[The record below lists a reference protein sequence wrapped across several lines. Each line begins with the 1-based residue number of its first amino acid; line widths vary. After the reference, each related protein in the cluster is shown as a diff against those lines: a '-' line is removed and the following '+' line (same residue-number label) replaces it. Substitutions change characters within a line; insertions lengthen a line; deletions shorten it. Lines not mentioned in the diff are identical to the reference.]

1 MKDEFQEKIISEFVG
16 LKSKIYSLI
25 AVDGED
31 IKKGKGVN
39 KNIVKSIRHKKYV
52 DALFKKN
59 NETYHEK
66 NSLHKL
72 HKIGTYIWKI
82 SSPCFDDERYI
93 IDDGINSLAYFHRD
107 VKSPWEM

>member
-1 MKDEFQEKIISEFVG
+1 MKDEFKEKIISESVG
-16 LKSKIYSLI
+16 LKSKMYSLN
-25 AVDGED
+25 ALDGEE

-39 KNIVKSIRHKKYV
+39 KNTVKSIRHKKYV

-59 NETYHEK
+59 NETYEK
-66 NSLHKL
+66 NSLHVL
-72 HKIGTYIWKI
+72 HKIGTYICKI

-107 VKSPWEM
+107 VKSP